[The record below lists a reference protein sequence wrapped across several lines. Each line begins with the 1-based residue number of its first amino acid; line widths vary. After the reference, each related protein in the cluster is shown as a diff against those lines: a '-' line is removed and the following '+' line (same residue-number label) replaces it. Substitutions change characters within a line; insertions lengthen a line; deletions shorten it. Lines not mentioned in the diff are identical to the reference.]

1 MLGKIMVVAAMLVI
15 PVTAAADNAQS
26 RSNISASDIV
36 SKNVAA
42 RGGLQ
47 AWRSV
52 HAMKWEGKLGAGGNQ
67 RAPIP
72 APAPGKK
79 GAKLP
84 TDPRPKDEVQLPFV
98 MVMERPRKVR
108 FEIQFKG
115 QTAFQTYDG
124 ANGWKVRPYLNRLEV
139 EQFTSDELKASSQ
152 QSDLDGPLV
161 DYVAKGTRI
170 VLEGTEKVDGRDAY
184 KLKLTMKDGHSI
196 HEWIDAQTF
205 LETKIEGQPRRLDG
219 IEHPVEVYF
228 SDYRPVNGL
237 QIPYV
242 LETRVLPV
250 TYAASGA
257 GNSVIPVEKIILDR
271 VEVNPRL
278 DTSLF
283 AKPDVQIASLH
294 AK

>member
-67 RAPIP
+67 RSHIP

-84 TDPRPKDEVQLPFV
+84 TDPRPTDEVQLPFV
-98 MVMERPRKVR
+98 MVMERPRKMR

-124 ANGWKVRPYLNRLEV
+124 VNGWKVRPYLNRVEV
-139 EQFTSDELKASSQ
+139 EPFTPDELKASSL
-152 QSDLDGPLV
+152 QSELDGPLV
-161 DYVAKGTRI
+161 DYVAKGTHI
-170 VLEGTEKVDGRDAY
+170 ALEGTEKVEGRDAY

-196 HEWIDAQTF
+196 HEWIDTQTF
-205 LETKIEGQPRRLDG
+205 LEAKIEGQPRRFDG
-219 IEHPVEVYF
+219 IEHPVEVYL

-237 QIPYV
+237 QIPFV
-242 LETRVLPV
+242 LETKVLPV
-250 TYAASGA
+250 THAASSA
-257 GNSVIPVEKIILDR
+257 GSSVIPVEKIVLDR
-271 VEVNPRL
+271 VELNPRL

-283 AKPDVQIASLH
+283 AKPDVHIASLH
-294 AK
+294 TK

>member
-1 MLGKIMVVAAMLVI
+1 MLGKFMVVAAMLVI
-15 PVTAAADNAQS
+15 PITAAADNAQS
-26 RSNISASDIV
+26 QANMSASDIV

-161 DYVAKGTRI
+161 DYVAKGTRV

-184 KLKLTMKDGHSI
+184 KLKLTMKDGHLI

-250 TYAASGA
+250 AHATSGA
-257 GNSVIPVEKIILDR
+257 GSSVIPVEKIILDR

-278 DTSLF
+278 ETSLF

-294 AK
+294 IK